1 MIKYWSHWSQKFFTK
16 HLRGKPEDLSMMT
29 LSETITRV
37 GDFSMWLWCL
47 YLVKALKTNQALRG
61 ITLLVLVVYCIHS
74 QRVYNR
80 QDICK
85 RESQSYLLGERKSAE
100 ERDCHKEAPT
110 HCLKISCYQTI
121 LPPNVV
127 TIIHPP
133 GIKPSTFLL
142 PCQECPRGNEEQK
155 STTGWWRRHGW
166 SPTDGEGGGRTQPLL
181 PSRWDLVAQWA
192 EIIRGLV
199 SKYFCEK
206 SDRFS
211 QTLLYASFASGHYA
225 LGDGDPWV
233 FWFPI
238 KDWSNS

>member
-1 MIKYWSHWSQKFFTK
+1 
-16 HLRGKPEDLSMMT
+16 MT

-37 GDFSMWLWCL
+37 GDISMWFWCL
-47 YLVKALKTNQALRG
+47 CLVKALKTNQALRVF
-61 ITLLVLVVYCIHS
+61 TLLVLVVYCIHS

-85 RESQSYLLGERKSAE
+85 RESQSCLLGERKSTE

-110 HCLKISCYQTI
+110 HCLKISWYQTI

-127 TIIHPP
+127 MIIHPP

-142 PCQECPRGNEEQK
+142 PCQECPQGNEEQK

-181 PSRWDLVAQWA
+181 LLQVGLGSTMSGDYKRIGIKVLLREIWQILSNFVVCIICLWSLCPWWWWPLSLLIPNKRLVKF
-192 EIIRGLV
+192 LV
-199 SKYFCEK
+199 EARYTP
-206 SDRFS
+206 FS
-211 QTLLYASFASGHYA
+211 F
-225 LGDGDPWV
+225 
-233 FWFPI
+233 
-238 KDWSNS
+238 